1 MVTFPKQEVLDCCA
15 QYGPMLK
22 LPAGLDG
29 RKVMASIAS
38 NESSTGANCGPR
50 HEPAYDVGGAL
61 SKGSQQA
68 NALEE
73 FGSAAACSYGMFQ
86 MMFLNFSELAQE
98 KIASGVGDVDL
109 YSIEFVRFFNAYV
122 IGARHAQTLTDI
134 GQIWNCGHKTDSPSA
149 GVALYCQH
157 LQAAYDAA

>member
-1 MVTFPKQEVLDCCA
+1 MMVTFPKQEVLDCCA

-73 FGSAAACSYGMFQ
+73 FGSAAACSYGPFQ
-86 MMFLNFSELAQE
+86 MMFVNFS
-98 KIASGVGDVDL
+98 GVRPDQLNTDIDL
-109 YSIEFVRFFNAYV
+109 CVQGCGSFFNAYV